1 VSLQRRLTLYFVVI
15 VLLPLLAAGFLVQGV
30 VSREIDRRSV
40 LSLGPAMDAS
50 VVAYNER
57 SMAIDERVAIPANDP
72 RFAEAVASGDPDR
85 VDEFFKDAVEEHD
98 GIDFLILADEQK
110 RVVAYDAD
118 NPDFEEGVETPGA
131 DEIIA
136 AQDGV
141 GPGFVRVEVPVRP
154 SGRGQDLVLYGGFW
168 IDDDVLASAKSGDV
182 DISLVTDGRVVA
194 STLALD
200 SPTTVDLR
208 YNREF
213 EADLGGESLALA
225 RNLGNGLGLVAST
238 DATPPASLSGRV
250 LSSLISLLLVAL
262 IGTAL
267 LAYLLARMI
276 TRPLEELAEG
286 AEAIEQGRFDHEIDV
301 PPGGEV
307 GKLASAFRD
316 MSSSLQEKVTELE
329 SSRTQLQLAVRRVGE
344 TLRSTHDMSQ
354 IRESI
359 VNTAADAVG
368 ADAAI
373 LWTFTPTRE
382 ELAPA
387 VRRSLND
394 FVPSRIQV
402 GRGIVGHVAE
412 RASTVVMPSGSGASL
427 RTAHG
432 EPAYPYVIA
441 TPLFTQD
448 RVTGVLAMYR
458 REGPF
463 SHGDS
468 ETVVFLAEQGGV
480 AIENVMLHEDAQR
493 LSLTDGL
500 TGVWNRRYFQM
511 QFRQIL
517 ATAVRFEREFSVLM
531 LDLDKFK
538 GVNDTFGHQRG
549 DAILVEFAQRV
560 NETLREVDTF
570 ARYGGEEFVCILTE
584 TGPAGAAA
592 AAEKILEA
600 IRSEPFGARGETPV
614 GMTVSI
620 GVASFPSEGSDFK
633 ALVGS
638 ADRALYQAKQE
649 GRDCFRVA
657 GERGTG
663 LRLA

>member
-1 VSLQRRLTLYFVVI
+1 LTLYFVVI

-40 LSLGPAMDAS
+40 LSLGPAIDAS
-50 VVAYNER
+50 LVAYNER
-57 SMAIDERVAIPANDP
+57 STAIDERVAIPANDE
-72 RFAEAVASGDPDR
+72 RFADAVASRDPDR
-85 VDEFFKDAVEEHD
+85 VDEFFKDALEEHD
-98 GIDFLILADEQK
+98 GIDFLILANEQDK
-110 RVVAYDAD
+110 VVAYEAEE
-118 NPDFEEGVETPGA
+118 PDFEAGIEVPGA
-131 DEIIA
+131 DEIVA
-136 AQDGV
+136 ATEGV
-141 GPGFVRVEVPVRP
+141 GPGFVRIEIPIR
-154 SGRGQDLVLYGGFW
+154 SQGQDRELSLVGGFW

-182 DISLVTDGRVVA
+182 DISLVSDGRVVA
-194 STLALD
+194 STLALEV
-200 SPTTVDLR
+200 PTTVDMTFD
-208 YNREF
+208 REF
-213 EADLGGESLALA
+213 ETDLGGESLALA
-225 RNLGNGLGLVAST
+225 RSLGNGLGLVAST
-238 DATPPASLSGRV
+238 DATPPASLSGPV
-250 LSSLISLLLVAL
+250 PSSIISLLLVAL
-262 IGTAL
+262 LGTAL

-276 TRPLEELAEG
+276 TRPLEELVEG

-301 PPGGEV
+301 APGGEV

-382 ELAPA
+382 ELVPA
-387 VRRSLND
+387 VRRSLDD

-402 GRGIVGHVAE
+402 GRGVVGHVAE
-412 RASTVVMPSGSGASL
+412 RASTVVMPSDGATSL

-441 TPLFTQD
+441 TPLYTQD

-458 REGPF
+458 RGGPF

-538 GVNDTFGHQRG
+538 DVNDTFGHQRG

-600 IRSEPFGARGETPV
+600 IRSEPFGARGEAPV

-620 GVASFPSEGSDFK
+620 GMSSFPSEGSDFK

-649 GRDCFRVA
+649 GRNCFRAA